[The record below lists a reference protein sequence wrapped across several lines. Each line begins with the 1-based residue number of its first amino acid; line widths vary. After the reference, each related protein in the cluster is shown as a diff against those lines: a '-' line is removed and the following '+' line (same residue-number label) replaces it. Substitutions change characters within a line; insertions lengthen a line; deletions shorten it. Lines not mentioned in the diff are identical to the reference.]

1 MPIRINVRAPN
12 GQSRLE
18 IDDGAPLSDLVA
30 LIREKSGLGSF
41 TLKYGYPPRPL
52 DISDPAQS
60 AIIRDLKLHGE
71 TLVVAPTEARVPT
84 PPPAPVEPQQKPFKP
99 KAVEPDETAVAWPER
114 GGYLVLRVMPDDNS
128 CMFTAFGGAIGLENP
143 SRKLRDQVAE
153 YILNHLDKYNEAI
166 LGDDPLRYI
175 SRMRQMDT
183 WGGAIEL
190 SILSDIYNLEISS
203 IDVKTLR
210 IDRFG
215 ENKDSRVIIVYSGIH
230 YDRIAFTMDLSYP
243 VEVDETRWSTS
254 DDEVL
259 QKALQLAKRLQ
270 NMHYY
275 TDTTDFVLKCEQCNW
290 IGQGQR
296 EATKH
301 QKETG
306 HMRFG
311 ELQIT

>member
-1 MPIRINVRAPN
+1 MLTSTV
-12 GQSRLE
+12 
-18 IDDGAPLSDLVA
+18 
-30 LIREKSGLGSF
+30 
-41 TLKYGYPPRPL
+41 
-52 DISDPAQS
+52 
-60 AIIRDLKLHGE
+60 
-71 TLVVAPTEARVPT
+71 
-84 PPPAPVEPQQKPFKP
+84 
-99 KAVEPDETAVAWPER
+99 
-114 GGYLVLRVMPDDNS
+114 
-128 CMFTAFGGAIGLENP
+128 TAFGGAIGLENP

-203 IDVKTLR
+203 IDVKACFSPIPAPHERTNLTLSQTLR

-306 HMRFG
+306 HVRFG